1 MNKFKRNV
9 HWFLLLQSARFHPGT
24 IIALRIIQGLVS
36 GVVFPSFYNLF
47 SIWSSP
53 DERAT
58 LMSIV
63 MSGIVVANVINLP
76 LAGALCAT
84 GIDRGW
90 PMIIYTPGK
99 FTDSLRE

>member
-1 MNKFKRNV
+1 MI
-9 HWFLLLQSARFHPGT
+9 LQSTRLNPET
-24 IIALRIIQGLVS
+24 LIPLRIIQGLVS

-53 DERAT
+53 EERAT

-63 MSGIVVANVINLP
+63 MSGIVLANVINLP

-90 PMIIYTPGK
+90 PMIMYTPGN
-99 FTDSLRE
+99 FHFI